1 MAAGDGLA
9 LPEPL
14 QDGDSRSWFKRYE
27 VCAVANGWDA
37 AKKLQRLPTLLRGRA
52 WAIYDSL
59 PEEVLD
65 TYDHLKAALLGCLS
79 PDTEEDRLAAREQLT
94 RRKFRVEAESID
106 ELARDLERLLDR
118 ASPNLPA
125 EVRDT
130 ELRYHLISALPDKVA
145 LQIKLLPVT
154 NFVNT
159 MSKARELC
167 LIYGRAAMTESVNH
181 LQSTEDAQI
190 KRMEEALH
198 GLTEQLTALTAR
210 RQEPPKCF
218 TCGKPGHM
226 ARNCRTRRMQPATL
240 TCFKCRNKGHIA
252 RDCKNQGNGTG
263 GTQFQ
268 RAGSA
273 PQQW

>member
-1 MAAGDGLA
+1 MAAGGGLA

-27 VCAVANGWDA
+27 VCATANGWDA
-37 AKKLQRLPTLLRGRA
+37 AKKLQHLPTLLRGRA

-59 PEEVLD
+59 SEETLD
-65 TYDHLKAALLGCLS
+65 TYDHLKTALRERLN
-79 PDTEEDRLAAREQLT
+79 PDTEEDRLAAREQLVK
-94 RRKFRVEAESID
+94 RKLRVEAESID

-154 NFVNT
+154 NFVRT

-167 LIYGRAAMTESVNH
+167 LIYDRAAVTESLN
-181 LQSTEDAQI
+181 
-190 KRMEEALH
+190 
-198 GLTEQLTALTAR
+198 QL
-210 RQEPPKCF
+210 
-218 TCGKPGHM
+218 
-226 ARNCRTRRMQPATL
+226 
-240 TCFKCRNKGHIA
+240 
-252 RDCKNQGNGTG
+252 
-263 GTQFQ
+263 
-268 RAGSA
+268 
-273 PQQW
+273 